1 MGAAASL
8 EPHALDVDPGSV
20 ATCTVTVRNTGSVVD
35 ELSFSVLG
43 PAGEWA
49 DVQPPSISLFPGA
62 EGTATVRFRPPRD
75 ATTRSGRIPFGLRV
89 ASREDPPGSVV
100 EEGAITVSSYG
111 ANTAELLPRTARGRR
126 GARYEIAVDN
136 RGNSERT
143 VRFDP
148 ADPAEALRF
157 DLNPPEVI
165 VPPGSA
171 AFVGMRVR
179 PARSFMRGRPKTLP
193 FSVAVQP
200 EGDAPIALDGTYLQ
214 EALLPKWLLPAL
226 LGIAALALIWF
237 LLLKPEIKT
246 QARDA
251 VAQPIAAAN
260 KKAANAQQAA
270 QAAASKADTAA
281 AAAAGKAPPK
291 TTPTTTPPV
300 KKPTKKPT
308 IAVAAAT
315 ANALGSPLLGRLQT
329 QCPPTCTAE
338 LKAGPKQ
345 TLSIADLILQN
356 PEGDSGTLAISFRG
370 TPELL
375 FRLDNFRDY
384 DYHFVAPP
392 TLKPGDSMTITVV
405 CQNKGK
411 KACTPAV
418 FWSGFGKV
426 GKV

>member
-8 EPHALDVDPGSV
+8 EPHALDVDPGGV

-35 ELSFSVLG
+35 ELVFSVLG

-49 DVQPPSISLFPGA
+49 EIQPPSLSLFPGA

-111 ANTAELLPRTARGRR
+111 ATTAELMPRTARGRR

-143 VRFDP
+143 IRFGA
-148 ADPAEALRF
+148 ADPAEALRVAF
-157 DLNPPEVI
+157 DPPEVV

-171 AFVGMRVR
+171 AFVRVR
-179 PARSFMRGRPKTLP
+179 VRSTTSFMRGQPKTMP
-193 FSVAVQP
+193 FSVMVEP
-200 EGDAPIALDGTYLQ
+200 EGDAPIALDGTFLQ
-214 EALLPKWLLPAL
+214 EAALPKWLLPAL
-226 LGIAALALIWF
+226 LLLAALALVWF
-237 LLLKPEIKT
+237 FLLKPEIKS

-251 VAQPIAAAN
+251 VAQPIANAN
-260 KKAANAQQAA
+260 KKADNAKQAA

-281 AAAAGKAPPK
+281 AAAAGKPPTKTAPTP
-291 TTPTTTPPV
+291 TTPT

-308 IAVAAAT
+308 AISA
-315 ANALGSPLLGRLQT
+315 ANALGSPLLGRIST
-329 QCPPTCTAE
+329 NCGPTCTG
-338 LKAGPKQ
+338 KVTAGPKQ
-345 TLSIADLILQN
+345 TLSLTDLVMQN
-356 PEGDSGTLAISFRG
+356 PEGDSGILTISFRG
-370 TPELL
+370 TPDLI

-384 DYHFVAPP
+384 DYHFISSP
-392 TLKPGDSMTITVV
+392 TLGPGDSMTIAIE
-405 CQNKGK
+405 CQNKSK
-411 KACTPAV
+411 KACTAGV
-418 FWSGFGKV
+418 FWTGFGKR
-426 GKV
+426 GKG

>member
-8 EPHALDVDPGSV
+8 EPHALDVDPGGV

-43 PAGEWA
+43 PAGAWA

-75 ATTRSGRIPFGLRV
+75 ASTRSGRIPFGLRV
-89 ASREDPPGSVV
+89 ASREDPAGSVV
-100 EEGAITVSSYG
+100 EEGALTVSSYG

-126 GARYEIAVDN
+126 GARYEVAVDN
-136 RGNSERT
+136 RGNSEGT
-143 VRFDP
+143 IRFAP
-148 ADPAEALRF
+148 TDPAEALSF
-157 DLNPPEVI
+157 QLVPPEVV

-171 AFVGMRVR
+171 SFVKLRVR
-179 PARSFMRGRPKTLP
+179 SKSFMRGQPKTRP
-193 FSVAVQP
+193 FAVAVQP
-200 EGDAPIALDGTYLQ
+200 EGDAPIALDGTFLQ
-214 EALLPKWLLPAL
+214 EALLPRWLLPLL
-226 LGIAALALIWF
+226 LGLVALALIWF
-237 LLLKPEIKT
+237 FLLKPEIKS

-251 VAQPIAAAN
+251 VAQPIANAN

-281 AAAAGKAPPK
+281 AAAAGKTPPK
-291 TTPTTTPPV
+291 TTPTTTPPPV
-300 KKPTKKPT
+300 KKPTKKP
-308 IAVAAAT
+308 AATTST
-315 ANALGSPLLGRLQT
+315 ANALGSPLLGRMAT

-338 LKAGPKQ
+338 LKAAPKQ

-356 PEGDSGTLAISFRG
+356 PEGDSGTLQISIRG

-384 DYHFVAPP
+384 DYHFVASP

-411 KACTPAV
+411 KACTAAV
-418 FWSGFGKV
+418 FWSGFGKR
-426 GKV
+426 GKG

>member
-1 MGAAASL
+1 MGAAATL
-8 EPHALDVDPGSV
+8 EPHSLEVDPGGV
-20 ATCTVTVRNTGSVVD
+20 ATCMVTVRNTGSVVD
-35 ELSFSVLG
+35 ELVFSVLG

-49 DVQPPSISLFPGA
+49 DVQPPSVSLFPGA

-75 ATTRSGRIPFGLRV
+75 AGTRSGRIPFGLRV

-100 EEGAITVSSYG
+100 EEGTITVSSYG

-126 GARYEIAVDN
+126 GASYEIAVDN

-143 VRFDP
+143 IRFAP
-148 ADPAEALRF
+148 VDPAEALRF
-157 DLNPPEVI
+157 ALNPPEVV

-171 AFVGMRVR
+171 SFVRLRVR
-179 PARSFMRGRPKTLP
+179 PKQSFMRGQPKTLP

-214 EALLPKWLLPAL
+214 EALFPKWILPAL
-226 LGIAALALIWF
+226 LAIAALALIWF
-237 LLLKPEIKT
+237 FLLKPEIKS

-251 VAQPIAAAN
+251 VAQPIANAN
-260 KKAANAQQAA
+260 KKADNAQQAA

-281 AAAAGKAPPK
+281 AAAAGKTPPK
-291 TTPTTTPPV
+291 TTPATPPTTT
-300 KKPTKKPT
+300 TKKP
-308 IAVAAAT
+308 AKKPSSAAST
-315 ANALGSPLLGRLQT
+315 ANALGSPLLGRLAT
-329 QCPPTCTAE
+329 QCPPTCTGE

-356 PEGDSGTLAISFRG
+356 PEGDSGTLSISFG
-370 TPELL
+370 GAPELL

-384 DYHFVAPP
+384 DYHFVAAP
-392 TLKPGDSMTITVV
+392 TLTPGTSMTVTVV

-411 KACTPAV
+411 KACTAAV
-418 FWSGFGKV
+418 FWSGFGKR
-426 GKV
+426 GKG

>member
-8 EPHALDVDPGSV
+8 EPHALDVDPGGV

-35 ELSFSVLG
+35 EFAFSVLG

-49 DVQPPSISLFPGA
+49 DIQPPTLSLFPGA

-89 ASREDPPGSVV
+89 ASREDPTGSVV
-100 EEGAITVSSYG
+100 EEGAVTVSSYG

-143 VRFDP
+143 IRFSP

-157 DLNPPEVI
+157 SLDPPELV

-171 AFVGMRVR
+171 SFVKLRVR
-179 PARSFMRGRPKTLP
+179 STKSFMRGQPKTMP

-200 EGDAPIALDGTYLQ
+200 EGDAPIALDGTFLQ
-214 EALLPKWLLPAL
+214 EASLPKWLLPAL
-226 LGIAALALIWF
+226 LAVAALALIWF
-237 LLLKPEIKT
+237 FLLKPEIKT

-260 KKAANAQQAA
+260 KKADNAKQAA

-291 TTPTTTPPV
+291 TTPTPT
-300 KKPTKKPT
+300 PTKKPAKKPT
-308 IAVAAAT
+308 AAAT
-315 ANALGSPLLGRLQT
+315 TANPLGSPLLGRLAT
-329 QCPPTCTAE
+329 QCPPTCTGE

-356 PEGDSGTLAISFRG
+356 PEGDSGTLSISFGG

-384 DYHFVAPP
+384 DYHFVASP

-411 KACTPAV
+411 KACTAAV
-418 FWSGFGKV
+418 FWSGFGKR

>member
-8 EPHALDVDPGSV
+8 EPRALDVDPGGV

-35 ELSFSVLG
+35 EMVFSVLG

-100 EEGAITVSSYG
+100 EEGSITVSSYG

-136 RGNSERT
+136 RGNAERT
-143 VRFDP
+143 VRFAP

-157 DLNPPEVI
+157 QLNPPEIV

-171 AFVGMRVR
+171 SFVKLRVR
-179 PARSFMRGRPKTLP
+179 STRSFMRGQPKTMP

-200 EGDAPIALDGTYLQ
+200 EGDAPIALDGSFLQ

-226 LGIAALALIWF
+226 LALVALALIWF
-237 LLLKPEIKT
+237 FLLKPEIKT

-260 KKAANAQQAA
+260 KKSAAAQQAA
-270 QAAASKADTAA
+270 QQAASKADTAA
-281 AAAAGKAPPK
+281 AAAAGKTPPK
-291 TTPTTTPPV
+291 TTPTTT
-300 KKPTKKPT
+300 TKKPPKT
-308 IAVAAAT
+308 TGTTAT
-315 ANALGSPLLGRLQT
+315 ANALGSPLLGRLAT
-329 QCPPTCTAE
+329 NCPPTCTGTV
-338 LKAGPKQ
+338 KAAPKQ
-345 TLSIADLILQN
+345 TISITDMVLQN
-356 PEGDSGTLAISFRG
+356 PEGDSGTLTIAIRG
-370 TPELL
+370 TPELI

-384 DYHFVAPP
+384 DYHFIASP

-405 CQNKGK
+405 CQNKNK
-411 KACTPAV
+411 KACTAAV
-418 FWSGFGKV
+418 FWTGFGKR
-426 GKV
+426 GKG